1 MYFIAGNRKGKK
13 MQQYPE
19 WITPDLAVGYAP
31 RSQEALS
38 VIRDRGIGAIVNLCA
53 ECYDLHE
60 LEKKAGFD
68 VRYVPVHDEDAPSMK
83 ELEKTLAWITENI
96 KAGKKVLV
104 HCRFG
109 IGRTGTVVA
118 AYLMS
123 EGLSFKAALGK
134 MAHTP
139 STPMS
144 RQQFRLLKEYSAALG
159 LRKAPVREAEKKS
172 EAESSTFFEKWEAL
186 RDWFESD

>member
-1 MYFIAGNRKGKK
+1 MSEDVLHCRQPERDKK

-19 WITPDLAVGYAP
+19 WISPDLAVGYAP

-38 VIRDRGIGAIVNLCA
+38 VIRDKGIGAIVNLCA

-83 ELEKTLAWITENI
+83 ELEKTLAWI
-96 KAGKKVLV
+96 
-104 HCRFG
+104 
-109 IGRTGTVVA
+109 
-118 AYLMS
+118 
-123 EGLSFKAALGK
+123 
-134 MAHTP
+134 
-139 STPMS
+139 
-144 RQQFRLLKEYSAALG
+144 
-159 LRKAPVREAEKKS
+159 
-172 EAESSTFFEKWEAL
+172 AESSTFFEKWEAL